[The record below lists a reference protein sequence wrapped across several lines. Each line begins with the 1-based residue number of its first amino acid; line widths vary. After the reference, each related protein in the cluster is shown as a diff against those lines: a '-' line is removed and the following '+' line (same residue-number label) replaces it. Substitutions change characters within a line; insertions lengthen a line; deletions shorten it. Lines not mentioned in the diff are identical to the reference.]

1 MTGSR
6 PPADGGS
13 LPRGRRLTVAA
24 LVAGVGLGLVVAAGS
39 LIGGGPVNRL
49 ADWLPGVDKVLHTTA
64 FLALFLVCHALSR
77 RWRAGGVAP
86 VTLAATLAVL
96 AVADELAQW
105 FQVARHADLADL
117 MAGWAGIAIGLG
129 LVGVKSGGTRARAL
143 AVAGLAVA
151 GLVTTESY
159 FEQRHLTAAL
169 RHERAGDFIGARR
182 EYRLAL
188 EAGVRTP
195 ALFNELAWVEIE
207 SGIGDAAA
215 AVAFADHALSLTP
228 DDPDVHDTYGW
239 ALHHAGR
246 SAEALPFL
254 ERAYQASPDMFCI
267 HYHLGEVY
275 LALGQ
280 TDKAVEHLRRQMER
294 PETREAARA
303 ERTLGRLAKGR

>member
-1 MTGSR
+1 
-6 PPADGGS
+6 
-13 LPRGRRLTVAA
+13 L
-24 LVAGVGLGLVVAAGS
+24 LVVAAGS

-64 FLALFLVCHALSR
+64 FLSLFLAGHLVSR
-77 RWRAGGVAP
+77 RWWEGGVP
-86 VTLAATLAVL
+86 PLGLAATLAAL
-96 AVADELAQW
+96 AAADELAQG
-105 FQVARHADLADL
+105 FQAARHADIGDL
-117 MAGWAGIAIGLG
+117 MAGLAGIVMGLAW
-129 LVGVKSGGTRARAL
+129 VVRTRGGKRAAAL
-143 AVAGLAVA
+143 ALVALVVA
-151 GLVTTESY
+151 ALVTTESY

-188 EAGVRTP
+188 DAGVRTP

-215 AVAFADHALSLTP
+215 AVAFAEQALSLTP

-303 ERTLGRLAKGR
+303 EGTLGRLAKGR